1 MMQDEGRVIED
12 AYGAMQRGD
21 LVAARACFAPE
32 ALVWHNF
39 DRIDRCLDETMA
51 DWGGMITAFPERG
64 LERISRERTE
74 GGSFVQQHLFV
85 VRDSRGARR
94 AWPVC
99 LIVRIESGRIL
110 RIEEYVDRAGSFELA
125 AD

>member
-39 DRIDRCLDETMA
+39 DRIDRSLDETMA

-64 LERISRERTE
+64 LEQVSRARTE

-85 VRDSRGARR
+85 VRDSSGSRR

-99 LIVRIESGRIL
+99 LIVRLEKGRIL
-110 RIEEYVDRAGSFELA
+110 RIEEYVDRVGSFELA